1 MSREKS
7 DQRIVITRPLPGHPV
22 PKLRAKGFENIWI
35 NSVDERLSRDDL
47 LTAVRGAHAVIATPA
62 DTEIN
67 AEFFDAAG
75 DQLKIV
81 SNYAVGVDNVDLEEA
96 GRRNVI
102 IAHTP
107 HAVTEPTA
115 DIAWL
120 LILAAARR
128 AQEGQSLVRSG
139 RWKGVGPNELLGQRL
154 IGKTLFIVGAGR
166 IGYATAKRSLGWDMN
181 ILYHART
188 QHEEFE
194 QPPLNAK
201 RVGLDD
207 GLREADVV
215 SIHTPLTK
223 ETRYLIGA
231 KELALMKPNA
241 ILVNTARGPVVEER
255 SLVQALQR
263 KKIFAAGLD
272 VFENE
277 PRLADGL
284 VELQNTFLLPHLG
297 SATVEDREWM
307 TELAVE
313 NAAAALRGEE
323 PPHVYSVS

>member
-1 MSREKS
+1 MSRDPSE
-7 DQRIVITRPLPGHPV
+7 QRIVITRPLPGHPV
-22 PKLRAKGFENIWI
+22 PKLRARGFENIWI
-35 NSVDERLSRDDL
+35 NPVDERLPRDDL

-75 DQLKIV
+75 EELKVV

-154 IGKTLFIVGAGR
+154 TGKTLFIVGAGR
-166 IGYATAKRSLGWDMN
+166 IGYATAKRSLGWEMN
-181 ILYHART
+181 VLYHART

-194 QPPLNAK
+194 RPPLNA
-201 RVGLDD
+201 RRAGLDE

-231 KELALMKPNA
+231 KELAIMKPNA

-255 SLVQALQR
+255 SLVEALRR
-263 KKIFAAGLD
+263 KRIFAAGLD

-313 NAAAALRGEE
+313 NAAAALRGDE
-323 PPHVYSVS
+323 PPHVFPPE